1 MTSNKR
7 NSLVESHFLSYPTQ
21 LAISF
26 PWSVFL
32 LGSQEPVFAVFCVPC
47 VLLVSDVGIAVLQGW
62 AAGSVLFCIWWPG
75 ITPQLS
81 VPLCAGACHIHF
93 PAQVSFMELRT
104 SSSLLDKS
112 PWINH
117 TPHKL
122 KISKL
127 NPHSSSKPVFLMVS
141 PVSKNRTRSLVLRF
155 KHWGSSSPFFFYSHF
170 TFIWW
175 QITLTLPSVH
185 VLEPPIGRYPLCPSH
200 IALAWMMA
208 MTLTGF
214 HISPPP
220 SCCPLCKSS
229 LLTASRQPR
238 IHSEYEAD
246 LACLQAVG
254 SLLPFSLPLALT
266 RDLCWGVALPT
277 HLCPGTPWSPSLP
290 KCSPCPYHKW
300 TCCMHKLVSLW
311 KAQEGWA
318 CFIFFVGFLGIFGPQ
333 RDLQCL

>member
-1 MTSNKR
+1 MK
-7 NSLVESHFLSYPTQ
+7 
-21 LAISF
+21 
-26 PWSVFL
+26 
-32 LGSQEPVFAVFCVPC
+32 C
-47 VLLVSDVGIAVLQGW
+47 VLTWLPGARVRCVL
-62 AAGSVLFCIWWPG
+62 C
-75 ITPQLS
+75 
-81 VPLCAGACHIHF
+81 PLCAPSLWRWHRRAAGLGRWVCPLLHLVTWDHPTAFSTALCRCLPHTLSS
-93 PAQVSFMELRT
+93 PGVLYGT
-104 SSSLLDKS
+104 SDIQQPTWQIPLDKS
-112 PWINH
+112 YTTQTQNIK
-117 TPHKL
+117 TE
-122 KISKL
+122 
-127 NPHSSSKPVFLMVS
+127 PHSSSKPVFLMVS

-200 IALAWMMA
+200 IALSWMMA

-318 CFIFFVGFLGIFGPQ
+318 CFIFFVGFLGIFGPR